1 MRSIYLPPMLILATA
16 LAGCSPADDTEVFRG
31 AEAAAIYEELTAD
44 DLAMVDDTLQAALS
58 SFVEGEP
65 IPWENPVSGNSGTI
79 SAGRIFYADQDVP
92 CRDYEYQVVIDRR
105 EAITTNTACQAGN
118 GTWTWVGRRD

>member
-65 IPWENPVSGNSGTI
+65 IPWENPVSGNLRHDLRGKN
-79 SAGRIFYADQDVP
+79 FL
-92 CRDYEYQVVIDRR
+92 CRSRCSMPR
-105 EAITTNTACQAGN
+105 L
-118 GTWTWVGRRD
+118 